1 MSASEKPPVQ
11 EGDVLAGKYR
21 IERVLGVG
29 GMGVVVAATHLQ
41 LEQKVAIKF
50 LLETA
55 LENQESV
62 RRFLREAKA
71 AVRLKSQHVAK
82 VIDVGTLENGAPY
95 MVMEFLEGSDLGHRA
110 RETGALP
117 VEQAVGFVL
126 QACEAVAEAHSL
138 GIVHRD
144 LKPANL
150 FVTRSVG
157 GAPLIK
163 VLDFGISKTID
174 TSEMSL
180 TRTTSVMGSPLYM
193 SPEQMRSSKNVDV
206 RSDIWSIGVILYE
219 LLTGAVPFEADAV
232 PELCLKVVQD
242 PAVPPVER
250 RADVPEALS
259 QAVLRCLEKSPAAR
273 FQNVAELAAALEPFA
288 PPDMRGAAERIA
300 SVLKV
305 AAPHSIPPSPPPPE
319 ASGSVKAKTGTSW
332 GQDQFGAAQPK
343 RSRAGLVAGAGALAI
358 VALVGLAMVAFR
370 RHAASA
376 GSGPIAPPSATEASP
391 STATEATAPPAPTL
405 GALPSAAT
413 VPSASANRFAP
424 SLPTQAAGS
433 AKPTPTAPRPTGTSA
448 PAASGK
454 DAGMSI
460 TAPPKGFND

>member
-11 EGDVLAGKYR
+11 EGEVLAGKYR

-95 MVMEFLEGSDLGHRA
+95 MVMEFLEGSDLGHRE
-110 RETGALP
+110 RETAALP
-117 VEQAVGFVL
+117 VEEAVGFVL

-150 FVTRSVG
+150 FVTRSVD
-157 GAPLIK
+157 GAPLVK

-219 LLTGAVPFEADAV
+219 LLTGVVPFEADAV

-242 PAVPPVER
+242 PAVPPVEK

-259 QAVLRCLEKSPAAR
+259 GAVLRCLEKSPASR

-305 AAPHSIPPSPPPPE
+305 AAPPSSPPPSPE

-343 RSRAGLVAGAGALAI
+343 WSRAGLVAGAGALAV
-358 VALVGLAMVAFR
+358 VALGGLAVVVSR
-370 RHAASA
+370 GPAASA
-376 GSGPIAPPSATEASP
+376 GSGPIAPPSATQAAP
-391 STATEATAPPAPTL
+391 SAATEASTPPAPTL
-405 GALPSAAT
+405 AALPLAT
-413 VPSASANRFAP
+413 PGPTPSGNPSAPSPPARAAGNAKPAP
-424 SLPTQAAGS
+424 AAPRSLPT
-433 AKPTPTAPRPTGTSA
+433 SA
-448 PAASGK
+448 PSARGN
-454 DAGMSI
+454 DAGTSI

>member
-29 GMGVVVAATHLQ
+29 GMGVVVAATHVQ

-50 LLETA
+50 LLEGA

-71 AVRLKSQHVAK
+71 AVRLKSHHVAK

-110 RETGALP
+110 RETAALP

-242 PAVPPVER
+242 PAVPPVEKR
-250 RADVPEALS
+250 PDVPEALS
-259 QAVLRCLEKSPAAR
+259 QVVLRCLEKSPAAR
-273 FQNVAELAAALEPFA
+273 FQNVSELAAGLEPFA
-288 PPDMRGAAERIA
+288 PPDMRGAADRIA

-305 AAPHSIPPSPPPPE
+305 TATSVPPLPPPE

-343 RSRAGLVAGAGALAI
+343 PSRAGLILGVAGAAVVAI
-358 VALVGLAMVAFR
+358 VAVAAFAVR
-370 RHAASA
+370 GGGTTA
-376 GSGPIAPPSATEASP
+376 GSGPQTPA
-391 STATEATAPPAPTL
+391 STAPSQPSSAPTVALTAPTPTL
-405 GALPSAAT
+405 APLPSAASSAAPTT
-413 VPSASANRFAP
+413 VSAAALPTHAPSAPKPGPSAAK
-424 SLPTQAAGS
+424 SAGP
-433 AKPTPTAPRPTGTSA
+433 ATPP
-448 PAASGK
+448 PAAK
-454 DAGMSI
+454 DAGSSI